1 MPVHRFLQVSA
12 SGEILAA
19 RAVDAGSAKN
29 LVGMNLMAHT
39 NGDDLSVIAGTY
51 KAAITP
57 PPLQYSAFFV
67 ATGAS
72 NGYQQRDMEL
82 VDNFQ
87 QWGTFNASTLEDLT
101 LSFADLE
108 ITLFDDSTFSNNFS
122 ESFASQMAASAAPDV
137 GYTCGSCPE
146 GFVGDGIN
154 CEVDQ
159 CSSADFGGCDP
170 LVNCTSAPGGG
181 VVCGSCPQGYDG
193 DGTSCEER
201 DECAINNGDCDYR
214 TNCTNTV
221 GGWECGACPAGY
233 LGSGLTGC
241 MQATGSCE
249 VDNGGTGATGCV
261 DEDGCL
267 EMACYPGVHCEDV
280 AAPGTG
286 AACGSCP
293 AGMIGDGVSCSDD
306 PCWYSNGGCDLQ
318 VDCTADDTAAMGRVC
333 GSCPEG
339 TADYYEDGTWCRE
352 VDGCAQQPCHANV
365 RCTDVAAPGEGYVCG
380 DCPEGLTGDGELCED
395 VDECADGGVTVCDVL
410 TACVNLPGGFECSD
424 CPQGYMGSGLTGCTP
439 STDCTDNNGGCDP
452 LTSCF
457 QEEGALTEC
466 GECPEGYS
474 GTGSTGCSDADGCKD
489 APCFVDAYGAATE
502 CRDVPAPE
510 TGHECGPCP
519 EGYAG
524 NGTVC
529 EACTMEVLIVDSSVV
544 SGVAYSSQEVQIVGK
559 VMDVDPECTNTAGR
573 EFEWKGSSSST
584 GSLELTAETHRAHT
598 LTLQLPADSLTAH
611 VSYTVKLTA
620 SMVGAPHTAASAD
633 MAFYVDVESLEALIT
648 GGGGYLGEDS
658 LLTLDASSSN
668 DPAGDPTPFA
678 FSWQCSQQNGDRC
691 RQRDGT
697 LLPSTLTD
705 AILQIFL
712 QGDADGRSHTFKLTA
727 SKGDRSSS
735 LYTTVTV
742 GKGAPPV
749 PAIMPIP
756 GKVNTGAALTMQAS
770 VAVGNS
776 SGASSLW
783 WSAYQQTEGAEGDI
797 VDLLADAGVLASE
810 SRSGS
815 TLVLHPNA
823 LAENTTYV
831 FELEAVSQEDGSVG
845 RSSAKV
851 VTNTPPSGGQ
861 LLVTPTT
868 GTVLQT
874 EYTVNTSGWEDTDL
888 PLFSSF
894 SYRVI
899 GDDTRAGVI
908 LSAVGPQ
915 QVLTLKMPESGLEEF
930 GSVVEVAAHVEDR
943 YGCKANPVLF
953 NITVMAVE
961 FTSDSEMHDFVDS
974 TVSESETLLS
984 NGQAAD
990 ALNSITGSISILA
1003 DEEIGRR
1010 RRHRRAETRQASS
1023 EDVEEES
1030 SLDSAQTQRTQRE
1043 SMSAMIR
1050 SAHQMLPLSTTVQ
1063 TWVASTALELVH
1075 CPPEE
1080 TSTAL
1085 RQNVLQVYNSIL
1097 EASVMESGVPL
1108 NEEVAGQIL
1117 MGLSNIT
1124 EGLETDGAVMEA
1136 FGVLQ
1141 DTSAALR
1148 RTLSAGQQPTLVTS
1162 EHHSMRIQRD
1172 SLAAVGGT
1180 YDRLLETSLATPGG
1194 QPPTNVNFPVA
1205 ILQNVLDQ
1213 TSDEQVDTELLIT
1226 TTDPHVA
1233 HNSSCGGSQ
1242 QEGCHRLC
1250 SPLTTISM
1258 LTTNGTELSFTALT
1272 DPVILNFTI
1281 DTEKLHKHLALK
1293 NSSESI
1299 VEPLHCTFWD
1309 PAFEQYSSD
1318 GCVSLPNPAPPNS
1331 TLYWNEEAWEA
1342 IGVDDDSSIDLEDSW
1357 GLQHAYLMEG
1367 CNERNNWENSS
1378 GLENTSEDATSSR
1391 QYDNDGGKIVL
1402 VISVVMAQMVL

>member
-1 MPVHRFLQVSA
+1 
-12 SGEILAA
+12 
-19 RAVDAGSAKN
+19 
-29 LVGMNLMAHT
+29 MAT
-39 NGDDLSVIAGTY
+39 STA
-51 KAAITP
+51 
-57 PPLQYSAFFV
+57 SAFS
-67 ATGAS
+67 G
-72 NGYQQRDMEL
+72 NL
-82 VDNFQ
+82 
-87 QWGTFNASTLEDLT
+87 STDPANIFT
-101 LSFADLE
+101 AFGD
-108 ITLFDDSTFSNNFS
+108 TY
-122 ESFASQMAASAAPDV
+122 APDV

-221 GGWECGACPAGY
+221 
-233 LGSGLTGC
+233 
-241 MQATGSCE
+241 
-249 VDNGGTGATGCV
+249 
-261 DEDGCL
+261 
-267 EMACYPGVHCEDV
+267 
-280 AAPGTG
+280 
-286 AACGSCP
+286 
-293 AGMIGDGVSCSDD
+293 
-306 PCWYSNGGCDLQ
+306 
-318 VDCTADDTAAMGRVC
+318 
-333 GSCPEG
+333 
-339 TADYYEDGTWCRE
+339 
-352 VDGCAQQPCHANV
+352 
-365 RCTDVAAPGEGYVCG
+365 
-380 DCPEGLTGDGELCED
+380 
-395 VDECADGGVTVCDVL
+395 
-410 TACVNLPGGFECSD
+410 
-424 CPQGYMGSGLTGCTP
+424 
-439 STDCTDNNGGCDP
+439 
-452 LTSCF
+452 
-457 QEEGALTEC
+457 
-466 GECPEGYS
+466 
-474 GTGSTGCSDADGCKD
+474 
-489 APCFVDAYGAATE
+489 
-502 CRDVPAPE
+502 
-510 TGHECGPCP
+510 
-519 EGYAG
+519 
-524 NGTVC
+524 
-529 EACTMEVLIVDSSVV
+529 
-544 SGVAYSSQEVQIVGK
+544 
-559 VMDVDPECTNTAGR
+559 
-573 EFEWKGSSSST
+573 
-584 GSLELTAETHRAHT
+584 
-598 LTLQLPADSLTAH
+598 
-611 VSYTVKLTA
+611 
-620 SMVGAPHTAASAD
+620 
-633 MAFYVDVESLEALIT
+633 
-648 GGGGYLGEDS
+648 
-658 LLTLDASSSN
+658 
-668 DPAGDPTPFA
+668 
-678 FSWQCSQQNGDRC
+678 
-691 RQRDGT
+691 RDGT

-1003 DEEIGRR
+1003 GACWLYLN
-1010 RRHRRAETRQASS
+1010 HR
-1023 EDVEEES
+1023 
-1030 SLDSAQTQRTQRE
+1030 
-1043 SMSAMIR
+1043 
-1050 SAHQMLPLSTTVQ
+1050 
-1063 TWVASTALELVH
+1063 W
-1075 CPPEE
+1075 C
-1080 TSTAL
+1080 
-1085 RQNVLQVYNSIL
+1085 
-1097 EASVMESGVPL
+1097 VPL
-1108 NEEVAGQIL
+1108 
-1117 MGLSNIT
+1117 
-1124 EGLETDGAVMEA
+1124 
-1136 FGVLQ
+1136 
-1141 DTSAALR
+1141 AL
-1148 RTLSAGQQPTLVTS
+1148 
-1162 EHHSMRIQRD
+1162 
-1172 SLAAVGGT
+1172 
-1180 YDRLLETSLATPGG
+1180 
-1194 QPPTNVNFPVA
+1194 
-1205 ILQNVLDQ
+1205 
-1213 TSDEQVDTELLIT
+1213 
-1226 TTDPHVA
+1226 
-1233 HNSSCGGSQ
+1233 
-1242 QEGCHRLC
+1242 
-1250 SPLTTISM
+1250 
-1258 LTTNGTELSFTALT
+1258 
-1272 DPVILNFTI
+1272 
-1281 DTEKLHKHLALK
+1281 
-1293 NSSESI
+1293 
-1299 VEPLHCTFWD
+1299 
-1309 PAFEQYSSD
+1309 
-1318 GCVSLPNPAPPNS
+1318 
-1331 TLYWNEEAWEA
+1331 
-1342 IGVDDDSSIDLEDSW
+1342 
-1357 GLQHAYLMEG
+1357 
-1367 CNERNNWENSS
+1367 
-1378 GLENTSEDATSSR
+1378 
-1391 QYDNDGGKIVL
+1391 
-1402 VISVVMAQMVL
+1402 